1 MTNYCVVGNIS
12 MHISVD
18 NVKSNDQIVY
28 FHKDLAIIIV
38 LISKLN
44 YNDILIAHIGMVA
57 LRLKV

>member
-1 MTNYCVVGNIS
+1 

-38 LISKLN
+38 LISKLS
-44 YNDILIAHIGMVA
+44 YNDILIAHIGMA
-57 LRLKV
+57 DLRLEV